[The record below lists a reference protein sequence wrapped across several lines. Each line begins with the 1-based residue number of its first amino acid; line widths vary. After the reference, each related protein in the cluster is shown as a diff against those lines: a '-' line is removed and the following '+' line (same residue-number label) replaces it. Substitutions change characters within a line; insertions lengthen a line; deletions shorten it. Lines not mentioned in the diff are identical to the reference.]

1 MNWERMTLPV
11 LLAQW
16 ARTVDYLERQPVT
29 TEEFVTE
36 VLLRHEIAKRL
47 QTQPVTRETRD
58 LLAEIDEHFRTLTEE
73 QTGCTL
79 SPMVTD
85 ISGWTPVRE
94 WYAWRRPREA

>member
-16 ARTVDYLERQPVT
+16 ARTVDFLERQPVSAA
-29 TEEFVTE
+29 EFASE

-58 LLAEIDEHFRTLTEE
+58 LLAEIDEHFRGITEAH
-73 QTGCTL
+73 TVCTL
-79 SPMVTD
+79 DPATTE
-85 ISGWTPVRE
+85 ITGWTPVRE